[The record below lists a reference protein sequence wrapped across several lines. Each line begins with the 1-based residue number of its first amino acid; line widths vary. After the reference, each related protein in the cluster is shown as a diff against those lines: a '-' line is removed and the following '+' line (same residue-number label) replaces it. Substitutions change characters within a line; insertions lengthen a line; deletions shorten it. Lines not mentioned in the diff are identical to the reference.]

1 VFSTFI
7 VRCTGNTSA
16 IFFNITSCW
25 IGRLYLDMTSTVTK
39 NKPIYNKCSTLV
51 SFELFF
57 GLFFFRYGI
66 YIFPLFSFHVH
77 FCWGNQIKIWCLL
90 DFFFSVK
97 RSNKHLILIIG
108 RLKLRT
114 MIFSNVI
121 FVYILCLKK

>member
-1 VFSTFI
+1 MFSTFI

-51 SFELFF
+51 SFELFV
-57 GLFFFRYGI
+57 FFSLSLQYL
-66 YIFPLFSFHVH
+66 YFPPFSFHVH

-108 RLKLRT
+108 RLELRT

>member
-1 VFSTFI
+1 MFSTFI

-90 DFFFSVK
+90 DIFFSVK

-108 RLKLRT
+108 RLELRT